1 MVRAAQP
8 NVLMRMPLFL
18 LIWGIAA
25 ASMFVP
31 ASHAL
36 VLNNHPA
43 SRSFFY
49 AGLLGLIAVTL
60 IALAM
65 GTRPARNGPVAQ
77 LLSLLGTFAV
87 LPVFLAIPF
96 HDALGTTSFLNAY
109 MEMVSAITTTGAPVF
124 EDPGRLI
131 ASLHLWRAQV
141 GWMGG
146 LVMWIAASAILAPLA
161 LGGFEVTASGEPG
174 QSVAQGAMNTGPTSP
189 AERLMRSAH
198 VLFPVYT
205 GLTLALTVMLLVAG
219 DPPLVAV
226 SHAMSVMA
234 TSGIT
239 PLAELGAAPSGMAG
253 EMILFC
259 FLFFA
264 LSRLTF
270 SADTRQERG
279 LFYDPEF
286 RLGMIIVVAVP
297 LAMFLRH
304 WAASFEVGEEQNWIA
319 GLRALWGGLF
329 TAASFLTTTGFVS
342 GDWATAQG
350 WSGLPTPGIILMGLS
365 LVGGGVATTA
375 GGVKLLRVYALY
387 LNGKREIER
396 LVHPHS
402 VGRAGPLGRRIRREG
417 AFIAWVFF
425 MFFALTLAAMTLI
438 LGAYGV
444 DFERA
449 TVLTIATLSNTGPLI
464 DTAAAIDL
472 SAIPWDARLILCGA
486 MVLGRLELL
495 AIIVMISPEIWRE

>member
-1 MVRAAQP
+1 MKTIAR
-8 NVLMRMPLFL
+8 LPLFL
-18 LIWGIAA
+18 LLTGLGSF
-25 ASMFVP
+25 SMLLP
-31 ASHAL
+31 AVFAYVIEEHHDA
-36 VLNNHPA
+36 
-43 SRSFFY
+43 RTFFY
-49 AGLLGLIAVTL
+49 GALLGLILTALV
-60 IALAM
+60 ALAL
-65 GTRPARNGPVAQ
+65 GNRHHNQSALRQLVA
-77 LLSLLGTFAV
+77 LAAGFVVLPLIFAV
-87 LPVFLAIPF
+87 PF
-96 HDALGTTSFLNAY
+96 HEAVRTTGFGNAY
-109 MEMVSAITTTGAPVF
+109 FEMVSSFTTTGATMF
-124 EDPGRLI
+124 DAARL
-131 ASLHLWRAQV
+131 SGPEHLWRAQV

-174 QSVAQGAMNTGPTSP
+174 QSIAQGAMNTGPTSP

-239 PLAELGAAPSGMAG
+239 PLADLGAAPSGLAG

-286 RLGMIIVVAVP
+286 RLGVMIVVAVP

-304 WAASFEVGEEQNWIA
+304 WVASFEVGEEQNWIA

-329 TAASFLTTTGFVS
+329 TAASFLTTTGFIS
-342 GDWATAQG
+342 GDWDTAQD
-350 WSGLPTPGIILMGLS
+350 WSGLPTPGIILMGLA

-464 DTAAAIDL
+464 ETAAVIDL
-472 SAIPWDARLILCGA
+472 ASIPWDAQLILCLA

-495 AIIVMISPEIWRE
+495 AIIVMISPEVWRE